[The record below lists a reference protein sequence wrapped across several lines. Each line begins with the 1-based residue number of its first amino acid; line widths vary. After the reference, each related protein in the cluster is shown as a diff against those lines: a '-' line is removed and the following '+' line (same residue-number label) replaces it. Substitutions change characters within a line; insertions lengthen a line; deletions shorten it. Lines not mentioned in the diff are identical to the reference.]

1 MALMSRL
8 DSVKAQVPPYAN
20 KYKLNQILIVFVGL
34 AVTDLPILHKLRVQG
49 LLKKRSRRREFSWR

>member
-1 MALMSRL
+1 LG
-8 DSVKAQVPPYAN
+8 SVKAQVPPYAN
-20 KYKLNQILIVFVGL
+20 KYKLNQILIVFMGL